1 MLIDV
6 TPGSRQRVR
15 EPWTL
20 EKLYHERC
28 LALGSAINT
37 SSLGPYNSALNS
49 YITFCKIHNFP
60 VKPTADT
67 MSYYTV
73 FMSSHIKPDS
83 VSSYLSG
90 ICNRLEN
97 FFPDV
102 REVRN
107 SPMVSRTL
115 KGCKRLK
122 GSAVNRKSPL
132 SQDNICHAIK
142 KLGQSSDY
150 DDCLFLTILVTGF
163 NGLLHLAELSMPDS
177 KKAHNWRKV
186 VRRTTVEWLPE
197 GYAFFLPA
205 HKADTAFE
213 GNKVIIPSDDDP
225 TFNPLPVF
233 PSILSSQRRSAPCP
247 PCLVGNRSQKCPHA
261 HLVYE
266 KTATNIPRQENRRT
280 IDASRG
286 CYRSHRA
293 RHAPVPYT
301 GMWLLVLC
309 RIQDIHS
316 KESCHPS
323 SHDRHSSSSI

>member
-28 LALGSAINT
+28 LALGSAIDT

-132 SQDNICHAIK
+132 SRDNIRHAIK

-150 DDCLFLTILVTGF
+150 DDCLFLAILVTGF
-163 NGLLHLAELSMPDS
+163 NGLLRLAELSMPDS
-177 KKAHNWRKV
+177 KKARNWRKV

-233 PSILSSQRRSAPCP
+233 RRYLA
-247 PCLVGNRSQKCPHA
+247 LRDAQ
-261 HLVYE
+261 HLVHPALWV
-266 KTATNIPRQENRRT
+266 TAAGSVPTRT
-280 IDASRG
+280 WFMKR
-286 CYRSHRA
+286 
-293 RHAPVPYT
+293 
-301 GMWLLVLC
+301 L
-309 RIQDIHS
+309 
-316 KESCHPS
+316 
-323 SHDRHSSSSI
+323 